1 MPFIILQNNKM
12 KPTDYRLAQET
23 QPIHPLGTLPEH
35 SNEVD
40 FLPN

>member
-1 MPFIILQNNKM
+1 MPLTILQSNKM
-12 KPTDYRLAQET
+12 KPTDYRLAYET
-23 QPIHPLGTLPEH
+23 QLSHPLGTQPEH

>member
-12 KPTDYRLAQET
+12 KLTDCRLAHET
-23 QPIHPLGTLPEH
+23 LLSYPLGMLSEH